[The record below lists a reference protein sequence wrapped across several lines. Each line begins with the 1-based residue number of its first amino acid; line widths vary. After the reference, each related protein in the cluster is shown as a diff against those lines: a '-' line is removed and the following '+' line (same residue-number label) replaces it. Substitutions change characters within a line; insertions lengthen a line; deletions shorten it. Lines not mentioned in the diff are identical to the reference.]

1 MEEPFLTWEPTM
13 WFLRLHDVLNHLS
26 RVSPRLPELAIMAG
40 AVLLV
45 GSAASCVCSPSE
57 EKDELFQHRSL

>member
-1 MEEPFLTWEPTM
+1 M
-13 WFLRLHDVLNHLS
+13 WFLHLHDVVNHLS
-26 RVSPRLPELAIMAG
+26 RMSPRWPEIAITAG

-57 EKDELFQHRSL
+57 EKDDLFRHESL